1 MNETTSRNKKNAAMA
16 SSAEMAISVESNL
29 KVRNEARIRP
39 KVMTMG
45 IPTNVNNPDRR

>member
-1 MNETTSRNKKNAAMA
+1 MNETTSRNKKNAEMA
-16 SSAEMAISVESNL
+16 SPVEPNL
-29 KVRNEARIRP
+29 KARNEAGIRP